1 MDEAMQV
8 DERRIQ
14 VMLKCFEGISTD
26 KIELL
31 NVKGSGMIGL
41 TNYAKNLMYDKE
53 MLLEMLGAL
62 CTVLG
67 DLMRRLE
74 KYEPQNPAAAQA
86 LKAAKEAIDQAQN
99 EAGHGYK
106 E

>member
-1 MDEAMQV
+1 MDEAMQA

-14 VMLKCFEGISTD
+14 AMLKCFEDISTEA
-26 KIELL
+26 IERL
-31 NVKGSGMIGL
+31 NIKGAKVIGL
-41 TNYAKNLMYDKE
+41 ANYARNLMDDKE

-62 CTVLG
+62 CTVVG
-67 DLMRRLE
+67 DLMRKLE

-99 EAGHGYK
+99 DAHYD
-106 E
+106 